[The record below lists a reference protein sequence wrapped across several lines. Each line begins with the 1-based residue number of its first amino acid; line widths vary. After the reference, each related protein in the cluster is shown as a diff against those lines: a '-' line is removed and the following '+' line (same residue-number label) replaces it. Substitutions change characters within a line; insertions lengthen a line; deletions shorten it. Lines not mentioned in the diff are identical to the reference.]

1 MWCRRTPRNKRIKLQ
16 IKISCFPGDLDFLLK
31 RKLEPI
37 EFLLAT
43 VTRKLEMGAWVHWR
57 VDILWKGFENENQL
71 Y

>member
-16 IKISCFPGDLDFLLK
+16 IKISCSPGDLDFLLK

-43 VTRKLEMGAWVHWR
+43 VTRKLEMGALESGHIMER
-57 VDILWKGFENENQL
+57 I
-71 Y
+71 